1 MISQQLEND
10 AGIEARI
17 MAQSVAARHR
27 SRLCDLAN
35 SKQLWYGAI
44 NF

>member
-17 MAQSVAARHR
+17 TVQSVASRHH
-27 SRLCDLAN
+27 SGLYGLAN
-35 SKQLWYGAI
+35 SKQFWYAAI